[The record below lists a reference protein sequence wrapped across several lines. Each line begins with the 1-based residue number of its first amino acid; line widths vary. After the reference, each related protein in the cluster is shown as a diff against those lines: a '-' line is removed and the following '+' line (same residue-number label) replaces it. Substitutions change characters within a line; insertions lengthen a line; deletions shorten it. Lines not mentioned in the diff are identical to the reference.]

1 MRSRNAQITIAI
13 VCLILGVML
22 AIQFKTQ
29 KTINESLKTG
39 RVEELSQSLIEV
51 TKQRD
56 ALYEEVQE
64 LRDKLQNIRQVDQAM
79 ADLQDEIM
87 KANMAAGLVPVSG
100 PGIILTLN
108 DSNRTLQSGENPNYG
123 IEIGRAHV

>member
-51 TKQRD
+51 TKQ
-56 ALYEEVQE
+56 LM
-64 LRDKLQNIRQVDQAM
+64 LC
-79 ADLQDEIM
+79 M
-87 KANMAAGLVPVSG
+87 KKCRSC
-100 PGIILTLN
+100 GISCRIFARLT
-108 DSNRTLQSGENPNYG
+108 RPCG
-123 IEIGRAHV
+123 

>member
-64 LRDKLQNIRQVDQAM
+64 LRISCRIFAR
-79 ADLQDEIM
+79 
-87 KANMAAGLVPVSG
+87 
-100 PGIILTLN
+100 LTRPRLICRMR
-108 DSNRTLQSGENPNYG
+108 S
-123 IEIGRAHV
+123 